1 MEQNRMDH
9 ESEKEHD
16 EEANEVVVLVAVG
29 DVKGGDA
36 GEDVDGV
43 AVVVAAAACGD
54 GKEIVVEKDEGVERE
69 DREPAEE
76 TVGIVDVN
84 QTVAAVVVVAAAE
97 HRPLQLLLL
106 HNHEV
111 DDPLSREMIAL

>member
-1 MEQNRMDH
+1 MEQNRMDQ

-16 EEANEVVVLVAVG
+16 EEANVVVVLVAVG

-36 GEDVDGV
+36 DEDGV
-43 AVVVAAAACGD
+43 AVVVVAAACGD
-54 GKEIVVEKDEGVERE
+54 GKEIVVEKGEGVETE

-76 TVGIVDVN
+76 TVGVVDVN
-84 QTVAAVVVVAAAE
+84 QTVVAVVVVAAAE
-97 HRPLQLLLL
+97 HRPLQQLLL